1 MERYSSRG
9 IDELNR
15 LVLHS
20 ELRQVLGFEK
30 GDTVSLQ
37 RIDTIV
43 ILQKTKGDLEQGC
56 FTSQVDDLGRIVL
69 PTELQQQMGW
79 EVKSRV
85 AVYHTDNMLILK
97 SA

>member
-20 ELRQVLGFEK
+20 EIRKILGFEE
-30 GDTVSLQ
+30 GDNVSLL
-37 RIDTIV
+37 RVDTIV
-43 ILQKTKGDLEQGC
+43 ILQKADGDLGEGY
-56 FTSQVDDLGRIVL
+56 FASQVDEFGRIVL
-69 PTELQQQMGW
+69 PAELQQQMGW

-85 AVYHTDNMLILK
+85 AVYHTDNILILQ